1 MTSSDVKEILITE
14 EQIQAKVR
22 ELAESINRDYRDKS
36 PVLVGVLN
44 GAFVFLA
51 DLMRHLDLSCTV
63 DFVSWS
69 SYGKDTSSSGVFRI
83 MKDLE
88 TNVESR
94 HVLIVEDII
103 DTGLTLH
110 YLLDTVR
117 ARKPASVKVAASST
131 SPAAAASKPRP
142 TTSASRFPMPS
153 SSATASTSHSAI
165 GTCPLS
171 ASSSPKST
179 PDAAPL
185 PTKSNDLPVAP
196 KSAACECTLPRECGI
211 MPLVDPGSN
220 PSRRAARHSV

>member
-1 MTSSDVKEILITE
+1 MMSDIKEVLITE
-14 EQIQAKVR
+14 EQIQDKVK
-22 ELAESINRDYRDKS
+22 ELAARINQDYRGKS

-51 DLMRHLDLSCTV
+51 DLMRHLDLPCTV

-110 YLLDTVR
+110 YLLDTIR
-117 ARKPASVKVAASST
+117 ARKPASVRVVALLD
-131 SPAAAASKPRP
+131 K
-142 TTSASRFPMPS
+142 
-153 SSATASTSHSAI
+153 
-165 GTCPLS
+165 
-171 ASSSPKST
+171 
-179 PDAAPL
+179 
-185 PTKSNDLPVAP
+185 
-196 KSAACECTLPRECGI
+196 
-211 MPLVDPGSN
+211 
-220 PSRRAARHSV
+220 PSRRRIEARADYLGFQIPDAFVVGYGLDFAQQYRNLPFIGILKPGIYAGRGTPPDELE

>member
-1 MTSSDVKEILITE
+1 MTTDVKEILITQ
-14 EQIQAKVR
+14 EQIQAKVE
-22 ELAESINRDYRDKS
+22 ELADQISRDYRDKN

-51 DLMRHLDLSCTV
+51 DLMRRLDLNCTV

-88 TNVESR
+88 TNVESK

-117 ARKPASVKVAASST
+117 ARKPASVKVAALLD
-131 SPAAAASKPRP
+131 K
-142 TTSASRFPMPS
+142 
-153 SSATASTSHSAI
+153 
-165 GTCPLS
+165 
-171 ASSSPKST
+171 
-179 PDAAPL
+179 
-185 PTKSNDLPVAP
+185 
-196 KSAACECTLPRECGI
+196 
-211 MPLVDPGSN
+211 
-220 PSRRAARHSV
+220 PSRRRIEAKADYLGFQIPDVFVVGYGLDFAQRYRSLPFIGILKPEIYAGRGTPPDDLE

>member
-1 MTSSDVKEILITE
+1 MTSSDVKEVLITE
-14 EQIQAKVR
+14 DQIQAKVK
-22 ELAESINRDYRDKS
+22 ELAETIDRDYRDKN

-51 DLMRHLDLSCTV
+51 DLMRHLDLNCTV

-117 ARKPASVKVAASST
+117 ARKPASVRVAALLD
-131 SPAAAASKPRP
+131 K
-142 TTSASRFPMPS
+142 
-153 SSATASTSHSAI
+153 
-165 GTCPLS
+165 
-171 ASSSPKST
+171 
-179 PDAAPL
+179 
-185 PTKSNDLPVAP
+185 
-196 KSAACECTLPRECGI
+196 
-211 MPLVDPGSN
+211 
-220 PSRRAARHSV
+220 PSRRRIEAKADYLGFQIPDAFVVGYGLDFAQRYRNLPFIGVLKPEIYAGRGTPPDEIE

>member
-1 MTSSDVKEILITE
+1 MMSDIKEVLISE
-14 EQIQAKVR
+14 EQIQQKVR
-22 ELAESINRDYRDKS
+22 ELAEEITRDYGDKN

-51 DLMRHLDLSCTV
+51 DLMRQLEFDCTV
-63 DFVSWS
+63 DFVAWS

-117 ARKPASVKVAASST
+117 ARKPASVKV
-131 SPAAAASKPRP
+131 
-142 TTSASRFPMPS
+142 
-153 SSATASTSHSAI
+153 
-165 GTCPLS
+165 
-171 ASSSPKST
+171 
-179 PDAAPL
+179 
-185 PTKSNDLPVAP
+185 VALLD
-196 KSAACECTLPRECGI
+196 K
-211 MPLVDPGSN
+211 
-220 PSRRAARHSV
+220 PSRRRIEATADYLGFQVPDAFVVGYGLDFAQGYRNLPFIGVLKPEIYAGRGTPPDELEE

>member
-1 MTSSDVKEILITE
+1 MTSSDVKEVLITE
-14 EQIQAKVR
+14 EQIQTKVR

-117 ARKPASVKVAASST
+117 ARKPASVKVAALLD
-131 SPAAAASKPRP
+131 K
-142 TTSASRFPMPS
+142 
-153 SSATASTSHSAI
+153 
-165 GTCPLS
+165 
-171 ASSSPKST
+171 
-179 PDAAPL
+179 
-185 PTKSNDLPVAP
+185 
-196 KSAACECTLPRECGI
+196 
-211 MPLVDPGSN
+211 
-220 PSRRAARHSV
+220 PSRRRIEAKADYLGFQIPDAFVVGYGLDFGQRYRNLPFIGVLKPEIYAGRGTPPDEIE

>member
-1 MTSSDVKEILITE
+1 MIQSDIKEVLISAEEIEKKVKELAAAIT
-14 EQIQAKVR
+14 
-22 ELAESINRDYRDKS
+22 RDYKDKP

-51 DLMRHLDLSCTV
+51 DLIRHLEIPCTV

-110 YLLDTVR
+110 YLLDNIR
-117 ARKPASVKVAASST
+117 ARKPASVKV
-131 SPAAAASKPRP
+131 
-142 TTSASRFPMPS
+142 
-153 SSATASTSHSAI
+153 
-165 GTCPLS
+165 
-171 ASSSPKST
+171 
-179 PDAAPL
+179 
-185 PTKSNDLPVAP
+185 VALLD
-196 KSAACECTLPRECGI
+196 K
-211 MPLVDPGSN
+211 
-220 PSRRAARHSV
+220 PSRRRIEAKADYLGFQIPDAFVVGYGLDFAQRYRSLPYIAILKPDIYAGKDTPPDELEE